1 MDSRE
6 NDIVTHMRRI
16 VLACATALLYNMA
29 ALAADYRHAS
39 IVIAPGA
46 SKPQQKA
53 AQMLAEEIE
62 KRTQLRLK
70 ILPQAPPEGPT
81 FVLRRANGA
90 SGPADGFTFAAS
102 ASGAR
107 PTAVV
112 EGNDDRGV
120 VFGTGYLLR
129 SLRMGRQRLEL

>member
-1 MDSRE
+1 MRREQQDRFLLQLFDLHRLCPRQRSEKQDERKGQNRSQIERRSTVHDMDSRE

-62 KRTQLRLK
+62 QRTQLRLK
-70 ILPQAPPEGPT
+70 ILPQAPP
-81 FVLRRANGA
+81 
-90 SGPADGFTFAAS
+90 
-102 ASGAR
+102 
-107 PTAVV
+107 
-112 EGNDDRGV
+112 
-120 VFGTGYLLR
+120 
-129 SLRMGRQRLEL
+129 